1 MNTKAILRDPL
12 TIFLV
17 LGLIIFALA
26 ECQGYREGLKIDIS
40 TADINRLSEQWSMQM
55 RRPPN
60 TNELNALVEQLI
72 KEEIY
77 YQEAISQGLDIED
90 TIVRRRMVQKLTF
103 LTEDVSVPED
113 PSIETLQ
120 SFYEDNLQR
129 YQEPT
134 SFSFSHRYFS
144 LDKRDDAEADARS
157 ATKNAE
163 FRDDPFMLQKEYVRK
178 SQQEVGDLFGRD
190 FASQLSRLPVSE
202 LWQGPLQSAY
212 GWHPVLISQVRQ
224 SEVRPFKQVQNK
236 VFGDW
241 QQAERRKA
249 NERYYQELRAKYQV
263 TLPQTP
269 EQ

>member
-17 LGLIIFALA
+17 LGFIIFALA
-26 ECQGYREGLKIDIS
+26 ECQGSRGELKIDIS
-40 TADINRLSEQWSMQM
+40 TADIKRLSEQWSMQM

-60 TNELNALVEQLI
+60 ADELNALVEQLI

-134 SFSFSHRYFS
+134 RFSFSHRYFS
-144 LDKRDDAEADARS
+144 LDKRDDAEADAKS
-157 ATKNAE
+157 AIENAE

-190 FASQLSRLPVSE
+190 FASQLSRLPVSD

-224 SEVRPFKQVQNK
+224 SEVKPFKQVQNK

-241 QQAERRKA
+241 QQAERGKA

-269 EQ
+269 E

>member
-1 MNTKAILRDPL
+1 MKIRAILRDPL

-17 LGLIIFALA
+17 LGLTIFALA
-26 ECQGYREGLKIDIS
+26 ECQGYREGLKIDIN

-55 RRPPN
+55 RRPP
-60 TNELNALVEQLI
+60 TANELNALIEQLI

-77 YQEAISQGLDIED
+77 YQEALSQGLDIED

-103 LTEDVSVPED
+103 LTEDISVPKD
-113 PSIETLQ
+113 PSMETLQ
-120 SFYEDNLQR
+120 SFYQDNLQR
-129 YQEPT
+129 YREPT
-134 SFSFSHRYFS
+134 RFSFSHRYFS
-144 LDKRDDAEADARS
+144 LDKRNDAQGDARS
-157 ATKNAE
+157 ALENAE

-202 LWQGPLQSAY
+202 IWQGPLQSAY

-249 NERYYQELRAKYQV
+249 NESYYQALRAKYQV

-269 EQ
+269 E